1 MPSLQTLPWFP
12 LCPRGLKEAGIAM
25 REEEEKKT
33 QRYCLQTYVGLPACP
48 VNESSTTQLHER
60 DGLAMPMLGFI
71 FESV

>member
-1 MPSLQTLPWFP
+1 
-12 LCPRGLKEAGIAM
+12 M

-33 QRYCLQTYVGLPACP
+33 QRYCVQTYVGLPACP

-60 DGLAMPMLGFI
+60 DGLAMPTLGFI